1 MARTI
6 DLTLPIRKHWRWP
19 AEVSRLRTYE
29 HGDGL
34 QTSRLAMDVHGF
46 THVDS
51 PRHFIAGGPN
61 IDQVPLDAV
70 MGEAA
75 VVDLSDKGADE
86 GIGAADLDRAGQ
98 HVRDGDIALLKTGWD
113 RRRSWESME
122 YWSEA
127 PYLTAEG
134 AEWLAGHGVKAVG
147 CDFPQDYAIRKM
159 GVAPVK
165 AEEFVVHQIFLS
177 RGILNVEY
185 LTNLHALTQERVWFC
200 ALPLKIEGA
209 EGAPTRAVAVLG

>member
-1 MARTI
+1 MPRII

-19 AEVSRLRTYE
+19 AEVSLLRTYE
-29 HGDGL
+29 RGDGL

-51 PRHFIAGGPN
+51 PRHFVSGGPN
-61 IDQVPLDAV
+61 LDHVPLDAV

-75 VVDLSDKGADE
+75 VVDLTEKRPNE
-86 GIGAADLDRAGQ
+86 GIGAADLERAGR
-98 HVRDGDIALLKTGWD
+98 HVREGDIVLLKTGWETQ
-113 RRRSWESME
+113 RSWESQE

-134 AEWLAGHGVKAVG
+134 AEWLASRKVKAVG

-159 GVAPVK
+159 GVVPV
-165 AEEFVVHQIFLS
+165 AADEFVVHHIFLS

-185 LTNLHALTQERVWFC
+185 LTNLHLLTQERVWFS
-200 ALPLKIEGA
+200 ALPIKIEGA
-209 EGAPTRAVAVLG
+209 EGAPARAVAVLD